1 MSRTK
6 VSGVRTCDHVI
17 PLNDSSGAQA
27 NIGTFEFLCPNF
39 PFFPFIIHAHS
50 VSFFN
55 TFNLSSYL
63 RLDPSRA
70 FARVS
75 IRFKL
80 YCISHLFF
88 VLLVLF
94 DRLSMDSK
102 LGRAPK
108 LLRSRAFQLHT
119 SSITSFFSNE

>member
-27 NIGTFEFLCPNF
+27 NIGTFKFLCPNF

-55 TFNLSSYL
+55 TFNLSSHL
-63 RLDPSRA
+63 RPDPSRA
-70 FARVS
+70 SEFAS
-75 IRFKL
+75 IVL
-80 YCISHLFF
+80 HLPHIF
-88 VLLVLF
+88 
-94 DRLSMDSK
+94 RLACS
-102 LGRAPK
+102 
-108 LLRSRAFQLHT
+108 LRSTFDE
-119 SSITSFFSNE
+119 F